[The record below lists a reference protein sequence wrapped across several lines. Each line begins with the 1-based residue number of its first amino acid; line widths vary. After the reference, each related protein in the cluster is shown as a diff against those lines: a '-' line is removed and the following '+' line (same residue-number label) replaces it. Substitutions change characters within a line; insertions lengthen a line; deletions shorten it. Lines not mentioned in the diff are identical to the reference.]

1 MTPTPYP
8 EYGAQPTPPPC
19 KSPTWKKILA
29 WSAVILGVIVIFG
42 NLFSDSF
49 RGLLAGI
56 CGGLIFLLPGAWY
69 LMHERRESNG
79 ATPLK
84 RHWGWIITACVGLLI
99 LGTVISPE
107 PSTKPKDSTADKPL
121 ATPESSTSAVT
132 PTSSEPAPTSTTST
146 TKPSSAA
153 PSTSMTQDPT
163 TEQPAP
169 DPAPQ
174 EQQEPEQN
182 TQVQQFA
189 PAPEVQEEAPAPV
202 PPAPAQPAPAY
213 SGGGNSGTC
222 ADIGHKVYRGDGIY
236 LPKHDKDGDGVGC
249 ESYPG

>member
-1 MTPTPYP
+1 MTPTPYTQ
-8 EYGAQPTPPPC
+8 YGAQPTPPPR
-19 KSPTWKKILA
+19 KPPTWKKILA

-42 NLFSDSF
+42 NFFSDSF

-69 LMHERRESNG
+69 LMHERREANG

-84 RHWGWIITACVGLLI
+84 RHWRWIIAACIGFLI

-107 PSTKPKDSTADKPL
+107 PSTKPKDSTPDESAT
-121 ATPESSTSAVT
+121 TPESTTSAAT

-146 TKPSSAA
+146 TAPSSAT
-153 PSTSMTQDPT
+153 PSTSMTQDST
-163 TEQPAP
+163 TEQP
-169 DPAPQ
+169 
-174 EQQEPEQN
+174 
-182 TQVQQFA
+182 
-189 PAPEVQEEAPAPV
+189 APAPV

-222 ADIGHKVYRGDGIY
+222 ADIGHKAYRGDGIY
-236 LPKHDKDGDGVGC
+236 QPKHDKDGDGVGC